1 MIIQDSF
8 FKKKIK
14 FDKCKDIKLPPLSK
28 ERKKSFLNFC
38 KKYVE
43 DKLWHMGRYE
53 LAIAGNITS
62 IEQILKE
69 HKGKEPLSPPSRKW
83 KEAAERVEEQFKKVK
98 EISELLD
105 QIKETR
111 LSRREIFRNLR
122 LQQLKEEL
130 KEKNNLFSGSIPL
143 YIWDKIIAENKK
155 KNQ

>member
-1 MIIQDSF
+1 
-8 FKKKIK
+8 
-14 FDKCKDIKLPPLSK
+14 
-28 ERKKSFLNFC
+28 
-38 KKYVE
+38 
-43 DKLWHMGRYE
+43 
-53 LAIAGNITS
+53 
-62 IEQILKE
+62 
-69 HKGKEPLSPPSRKW
+69 
-83 KEAAERVEEQFKKVK
+83 VEEQFKKVK